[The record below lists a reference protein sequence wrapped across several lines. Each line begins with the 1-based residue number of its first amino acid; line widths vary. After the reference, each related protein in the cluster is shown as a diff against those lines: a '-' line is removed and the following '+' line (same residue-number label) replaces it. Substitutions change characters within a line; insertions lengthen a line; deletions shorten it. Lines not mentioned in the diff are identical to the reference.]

1 MRLFPLFCCSALFS
15 QFTGTYEL
23 PGLIFLNSMHNM
35 AGSIGQNPGYI
46 NGLENKKGLPS
57 MTVFFY
63 ICDYLNV
70 TPKEFFDESIVYGRD
85 SLIGLKRMYQIVFI
99 DMGQKAQGFQA
110 DLLKVVLIDIL
121 LHKTAFPGGFL
132 GRRCQKVLANGTAAP
147 LCPGQC
153 IPRGFFYFPV
163 LCGREKLRK
172 IMRMLHTVP
181 VLVRPGAGY
190 IQKPD
195 RQ

>member
-63 ICDYLNV
+63 
-70 TPKEFFDESIVYGRD
+70 
-85 SLIGLKRMYQIVFI
+85 
-99 DMGQKAQGFQA
+99 
-110 DLLKVVLIDIL
+110 KVVLIDIL

-147 LCPGQC
+147 LCPGLC

-190 IQKPD
+190 IQKSD